1 MLLRPARLSGKV
13 PRQRQKLENGRQ
25 GMIAGSVENSGRFRT
40 LTRYHFIA
48 GLPRAGLAL
57 LAALLDQNPRFLAG
71 TDSPAASLFADLLE
85 RYSDGGVCAGLLE
98 EDQGLALLRA
108 ALDSVYQARPQ
119 GAVVFD
125 ANPAWLAHIDALV
138 RLYPLSRFIICVRN
152 PAAIVNSFALADG
165 IAATGPALAD
175 YADRLVDEDGLIGQ
189 QLMALRD
196 ALSSRHAERMLVLDY
211 DRLADDPDEVLDV
224 LYDFLREP
232 TFAHDVYNIEL
243 DGEAGPVQ
251 RSGNLSILPTRMI
264 LQLSGRAFWRNL
276 KRTQATMLLG
286 RAR

>member
-1 MLLRPARLSGKV
+1 MIPGTSDTSGK
-13 PRQRQKLENGRQ
+13 
-25 GMIAGSVENSGRFRT
+25 FRM

-48 GLPRAGLAL
+48 GLPRAGLVLLSAL
-57 LAALLDQNPRFLAG
+57 LGQNPRFVAG
-71 TDSPAASLFADLLE
+71 TDSPAADLFTDLLQ
-85 RYSDGGVCAGLLE
+85 RYSDGGACAGLLE

-108 ALDSVYQARPQ
+108 ALDSVYQARPP

-125 ANPAWLAHIDALV
+125 TNPDWLAHVDTLV

-152 PAAIVNSFALADG
+152 PASIVNSFALSDG
-165 IAATGPALAD
+165 IGSDGPALAG
-175 YADRLVDEDGLIGQ
+175 YADKLVDEDGVIGR

-224 LYDFLREP
+224 IYDFLREP
-232 TFAHDVYNIEL
+232 AFAHDVNNVEL
-243 DGEAGPVQ
+243 DGEAGPIK
-251 RSGNLSILPTRMI
+251 RSGNLNILPTRMI

-286 RAR
+286 RSR

>member
-1 MLLRPARLSGKV
+1 
-13 PRQRQKLENGRQ
+13 
-25 GMIAGSVENSGRFRT
+25 MIPGTSDTKASFRM
-40 LTRYHFIA
+40 LTRFHFIA

-57 LAALLDQNPRFLAG
+57 LSALLDQNPRFVAT
-71 TDSPAASLFADLLE
+71 TDSPAAVLFADLLQH
-85 RYSDGGVCAGLLE
+85 YGDGGARAGLLE

-108 ALDSVYQARPQ
+108 ALDSIHQARPP

-125 ANPAWLAHIDALV
+125 ANPDWLNHVDALV

-152 PAAIVNSFALADG
+152 PAAIVNSYALADG
-165 IAATGPALAD
+165 ISPDGPELAG
-175 YADRLVDEDGLIGQ
+175 YADKLVDEDGPIGR
-189 QLMALRD
+189 QLMALRN

-232 TFAHDVYNIEL
+232 EFTHDVQNVDL
-243 DGEAGPVQ
+243 HGEAGAVK
-251 RSGNLSILPTRMI
+251 RSGNLTILPTRMI